1 LSVRSGIIGVVSES
15 ELCVA
20 SRGVAAALARLRAGE
35 QSASNGELLEQLKV
49 NRRLR
54 RQLDHSDVRIIATV
68 KASGGFTER
77 GVHPAPAVADLVG
90 CGRGR
95 SRRLVGLA
103 ERLFPTTSSTGEPL
117 PPALPATATAW
128 DGYEIDQAHAEVI
141 DRALSTSAAERLDPD
156 RRARLEVQLADLA
169 RTYPAHVLAGL
180 GRELLEALD
189 QDGAEPG
196 RELDAQV
203 NELFL
208 SPDGD
213 GVGGRIKGRLDSV
226 TFDALR
232 QAINGVIKPKADEGK
247 SFGQRQA
254 DALGEICEHVL
265 DEGHLPD
272 SCGEK
277 PHLTVTVSH
286 EQLRRQL
293 RGAASRRP
301 GCGSGRRR
309 SAASRVTRRSSR
321 RSWGDVAN
329 PLDVGREQRIA
340 TKYQRR
346 ALAARDGGCAHPG
359 CTRPPNWCSA
369 DHVKY
374 WADGGPTDIDN
385 LVLLCLVHHR
395 MLHQSGWTIRIR
407 NPLPEFIPPRWVDIT
422 QTPRPN
428 PSCG

>member
-1 LSVRSGIIGVVSES
+1 MSES
-15 ELCVA
+15 ELYAA
-20 SRGVAAALARLRAGE
+20 SRELEAALARLRAAE
-35 QSASNGELLEQLKV
+35 RSASNDDLLEQLKV

-54 RQLDHSDVRIIATV
+54 RQLDHSDVRIIASV

-77 GVHPAPAVADLVG
+77 GVHPAPAVADLLG

-103 ERLFPTTSSTGEPL
+103 ERLFPTTSLAGEPL

-128 DGYEIDQAHAEVI
+128 GGFEIDQAHAEVI
-141 DRALSTSAAERLDPD
+141 DRTLSTSAAERLDPD

-169 RTYPAHVLAGL
+169 RTYPAHVLSGL

-189 QDGAEPG
+189 QDGAEPD
-196 RELDAQV
+196 RDLDAQV

-213 GVGGRIKGRLDSV
+213 SVGGRVKGRLDSV

-272 SCGEK
+272 TCGEK

-293 RGAASRRP
+293 RGGSLTATGLRIGPKEIRRLA
-301 GCGSGRRR
+301 CDSKVITAVLAGR
-309 SAASRVTRRSSR
+309 
-321 RSWGDVAN
+321 GE
-329 PLDVGREQRIA
+329 PLDVGREQRTA

-359 CTRPPNWCSA
+359 CTRPPSWCSA
-369 DHVKY
+369 HHIKH
-374 WADGGPTDIDN
+374 WAVGGRTDIDN

-395 MLHQSGWTIRIR
+395 MLHQSGWRIQIRDH
-407 NPLPEFIPPRWVDIT
+407 LPEFIPPKWVDIT
-422 QTPRPN
+422 QTPRRKPILQLA
-428 PSCG
+428 

>member
-1 LSVRSGIIGVVSES
+1 MSES
-15 ELCVA
+15 ELGVA
-20 SRGVAAALARLRAGE
+20 GREVAAALARLRVAE
-35 QSASNGELLEQLKV
+35 RSASNGELLEQLKT
-49 NRRLR
+49 NRVLR
-54 RQLDHSDVRIIATV
+54 RRLDHSDVRIIAGV
-68 KASGGFTER
+68 KAGGGFAER

-103 ERLFPTTSSTGEPL
+103 ERLFPTMSLTGEPL
-117 PPALPATATAW
+117 PPVLPATATAW
-128 DGYEIDQAHAEVI
+128 DGYEIDKAHAEVI
-141 DRALSTSAAERLDPD
+141 DRVLSTSAAERLDPD

-189 QDGAEPG
+189 QDGAEPD

-208 SPDGD
+208 SPDGE
-213 GVGGRIKGRLDSV
+213 GLGGRVKGRLDSV
-226 TFDALR
+226 TFDAMR
-232 QAINGVIKPKADEGK
+232 QAIDGVIKPEADEGK
-247 SFGQRQA
+247 SFGARQA

-272 SCGEK
+272 VCGEK

-293 RGAASRRP
+293 RGGSLSATGLRIGPREIRRLACDSKVIAVFL
-301 GCGSGRRR
+301 GGR
-309 SAASRVTRRSSR
+309 
-321 RSWGDVAN
+321 GE
-329 PLDVGREQRIA
+329 PLDVGRELRTA

-369 DHVKY
+369 HHVKH

-395 MLHQSGWTIRIR
+395 MLHQSGWRIQICDH
-407 NPLPEFIPPRWVDIT
+407 LPEFVPPKWADIT
-422 QTPRPN
+422 QTPRRKPILQLT
-428 PSCG
+428 